1 MKSLRLFILLLFCAS
16 VFSASHTHAQ
26 TSPRVDVATIDGPI
40 VATIADYLQRAI
52 TTAEREGASAVVV
65 QLNTPGG
72 DLNSTLRVIQ
82 IFGESHVP
90 IVVYVW
96 PRRGE
101 AFSAGTFI
109 TLAGHVAAMSPE
121 TSIGAAKPISGS
133 GENLMSDSRDKAV
146 NALRATV
153 RSITSQRDPKATEW
167 AEKTITD
174 AVAATADEALKLGAI
189 DLIASDLNDLLKQI
203 DGRMVMVR
211 GKATKLQTANATL
224 VRAELTLGE
233 QLLLILI
240 NPNVAAILLVIAIN
254 GLLIE
259 WQAPGTGVGGIVGAI
274 AFILFLYAVGTLPVN
289 LLGLVFIG
297 LSIVLFIFDL
307 TATQHGVLTAGGIA
321 SFVIGALVLFEPSYV
336 PVSLGLIGGIALIMG
351 ALFLFVFGKAMQARQ
366 LKPTMGMQGLIGQTA
381 IARTD
386 LQPSGHVFVEGERWE
401 ATVESGEVQAGESV
415 IVTAVEG
422 LKLKVRK
429 AG

>member
-1 MKSLRLFILLLFCAS
+1 MKALRLLILMLLCALM
-16 VFSASHTHAQ
+16 FSTSRTHAQ
-26 TSPRVDVATIDGPI
+26 TSPRVDVATVDGPI
-40 VATIADYLQRAI
+40 VTTIADYLQRAI
-52 TTAEREGASAVVV
+52 TTAEREGASAIVV

-72 DLNSTLRVIQ
+72 DVSTTLRIIQ

-90 IVVYVW
+90 VIVYVW

-101 AFSAGTFI
+101 AFSAGTLI

-121 TSIGAAKPISGS
+121 TSIGAAKPISSS
-133 GENLMSDSRDKAV
+133 GENIASDSRDKAV

-153 RSITSQRDPKATEW
+153 RSITSQRAPKATQW
-167 AEKTITD
+167 AEQTITD

-203 DGRMVMVR
+203 DGRTVMLR
-211 GKATKLQTANATL
+211 GKETKLQTANATI

-240 NPNVAAILLVIAIN
+240 SPNIAAILLFIAIN

-289 LLGLVFIG
+289 LTGLVFIG
-297 LSIVLFIFDL
+297 LAVVLLIFDL
-307 TATQHGVLTAGGIA
+307 TATQHGILTAGGLA
-321 SFVIGALVLFEPSYV
+321 SFVIGAVVLFEPSYV
-336 PVSLGLIGGIALIMG
+336 PLSLGLVGGMALVMG
-351 ALFLFVFGKAMQARQ
+351 ALFLFVFGKAAQARN
-366 LKPTMGMQGLIGQTA
+366 LKPTMGVQGLIGQTA
-381 IARTD
+381 VARTD
-386 LQPSGHVFVEGERWE
+386 LKPSGYVFVEGERWD
-401 ATVESGEVQAGESV
+401 ATVESGEVHAGEA
-415 IVTAVEG
+415 VTVMAVEG